1 MKEIFDEI
9 VKIMKEGNTAA
20 LATVVSAKGSTPRSS
35 GSKMLVKEDETIT
48 GSIGGGCL
56 EADVWQACMDVIKEQ
71 KPRLLEFDL
80 TGREENASGLI
91 CGGII
96 EVFVDPVIPTPTVYI
111 FGAGHIGF
119 AVSKI
124 AKIAGFRIVVIDDRP
139 NYANKERFPDADE
152 FVIDDLA
159 KAVPG
164 LSINRV
170 SYVVIACRGHEEDQ
184 EVLEQVL
191 KTDAAYIGMIG
202 SKKKVKTIFGN
213 MKEKGFTQE
222 NFGRVSAPIG
232 VPIVAETPEEIAVSI
247 VAEMT
252 DVRRGKTGSTAKKA
266 SKKQATDD

>member
-1 MKEIFDEI
+1 MQEIYDEI
-9 VKIMKEGNTAA
+9 VKVMNNGDTAS
-20 LATVVSAKGSTPRSS
+20 LATVVSTKGSTPRSS
-35 GSKMLVKEDETIT
+35 GAKMLVKGDGSIT

-56 EADVWQACMDVIKEQ
+56 EADVWQVCMDVIKEQ
-71 KPRLLEFDL
+71 KPKLLEFDL

-96 EVFVDPVIPTPTVYI
+96 EVFVDPVISTPTVFI

-152 FVIDDLA
+152 FVIDDIA
-159 KAVPG
+159 QAVQS

-170 SYVVIACRGHEEDQ
+170 SYVVIACRGHLEDQ
-184 EVLEQVL
+184 EVLEQAL

-202 SKKKVKTIFGN
+202 SKKKVKTIFGS
-213 MKEKGFTQE
+213 MKEKGFTQASLD
-222 NFGRVSAPIG
+222 RVSAPIG
-232 VPIVAETPEEIAVSI
+232 VSIAAETPEDIAVSI

-252 DVRRGKTGSTAKKA
+252 DVRRGKSGSSAKKA
-266 SKKQATDD
+266 NKRQAADE